1 MADARKGRI
10 RFNGMNGTGTAFC
23 ILSAGSG
30 EGMTE
35 GAMPRPETENR
46 KTLLSQG
53 IDLVRFLAH
62 SRHALGVTEIAE
74 KMELPKSSAFR
85 LLGVL
90 MELRFVQ
97 KNPAT
102 QRYTISPEIFRF
114 VYEVAHEFAP
124 NRKLEDVMIRWAQ
137 KLDCA
142 VYLSMLSERCTY
154 VVSAEGPLG
163 GTFALGSAGPV
174 YASSAGKVIVA
185 NLPEEEWV
193 FYEPTEKDERLT
205 SYTNLDPARFRKE
218 LLAARESGVA
228 WNMRETTPEVAS
240 VAALVREPLYPP
252 RMAVALLVSYE
263 EVAVHDR
270 VSLERHVRELAA
282 ELSKGFRPGA

>member
-1 MADARKGRI
+1 
-10 RFNGMNGTGTAFC
+10 
-23 ILSAGSG
+23 
-30 EGMTE
+30 MTE

-62 SRHALGVTEIAE
+62 SRHALGVTEIAG
-74 KMELPKSSAFR
+74 KMGLPNSSAFR

-97 KNPAT
+97 KSPAT
-102 QRYTISPEIFRF
+102 RRYTISPEIFRF
-114 VYEVAHEFAP
+114 VHEVAHEFAP
-124 NRKLEDVMIRWAQ
+124 TRKLEVAMIRWARE
-137 KLDCA
+137 LDCA
-142 VYLSMLSERCTY
+142 VYLSMLSGGCTY
-154 VVSAEGPLG
+154 VVSAEGPMG

-185 NLPEEEWV
+185 NLPEVEWA
-193 FYEPTEKDERLT
+193 FYEPTERDERLT
-205 SYTNLDPARFRKE
+205 PYTNLDPARFRKE

-240 VAALVREPLYPP
+240 VAALVREPLHPP

-263 EVAVHDR
+263 EVAVYDR
-270 VSLERHVRELAA
+270 ASLERHVRELAA
-282 ELSKGFRPGA
+282 ELGSGCGPGK